1 MTNDVYF
8 ESMISEF
15 PFIRQVILEEDT
27 EQIHFRMER
36 FADYTI
42 DQIIFNNEIEILR
55 CFNFQESKI
64 DLMTTELINALT
76 VSYCESLL
84 LGKCADKMTQTK
96 HLMPVKLKKIYI
108 DYEKWYVELGEKN
121 SNK

>member
-1 MTNDVYF
+1 MTNDSYF
-8 ESMISEF
+8 ESMITEF
-15 PFIRQVILEEDT
+15 PFIRQNILEEDA

-42 DQIIFNNEIEILR
+42 EQIKSKNETETVR

-64 DLMTTELINALT
+64 DLMSVELINALT

-84 LGKCADKMTQTK
+84 LGKCADQMTHAK
-96 HLMPVKLKKIYI
+96 NLMPIKLKKIYL
-108 DYEKWYVELGEKN
+108 DYEKWYGELVEKN
-121 SNK
+121 RYK